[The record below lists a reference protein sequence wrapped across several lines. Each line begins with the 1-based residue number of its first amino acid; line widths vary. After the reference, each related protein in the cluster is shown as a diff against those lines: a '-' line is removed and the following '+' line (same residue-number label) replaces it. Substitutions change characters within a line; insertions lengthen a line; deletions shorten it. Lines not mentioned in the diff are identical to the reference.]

1 MLRNGFGAARLK
13 LTLLLHGFCT
23 ASGRLLHAVQMVHH
37 HGSPAPPALPDDIR
51 GIVSV

>member
-1 MLRNGFGAARLK
+1 MLRHGFAAAKLK
-13 LTLLLHGFCT
+13 LTLF
-23 ASGRLLHAVQMVHH
+23 LHAQMVHH